1 MAKRGKKYNKA
12 VELVNSEKAYSVQE
26 AVELLSKTNTVKFDP
41 SVEIHFNLNLDTKHA
56 DQIIRTTINLPNGSG
71 KKLNICAFTDWNVE
85 DAKKAWAVLAWG
97 EELIDNILKW
107 NQKIDFDICVATP
120 TIMRHI
126 GKIAKLLW
134 PKWLMPN
141 PKTGTVSP
149 NIESAIKEI
158 AWWKFEFKTDKQWN
172 VHSIFWKL
180 SFWDKKLEENL
191 SYFIKTI
198 NDVKPTWS
206 KWIYIN
212 SIFVCNSMWPS
223 IKIEN

>member
-1 MAKRGKKYNKA
+1 
-12 VELVNSEKAYSVQE
+12 
-26 AVELLSKTNTVKFDP
+26 
-41 SVEIHFNLNLDTKHA
+41 
-56 DQIIRTTINLPNGSG
+56 
-71 KKLNICAFTDWNVE
+71 
-85 DAKKAWAVLAWG
+85 
-97 EELIDNILKW
+97 
-107 NQKIDFDICVATP
+107 
-120 TIMRHI
+120 MRHI